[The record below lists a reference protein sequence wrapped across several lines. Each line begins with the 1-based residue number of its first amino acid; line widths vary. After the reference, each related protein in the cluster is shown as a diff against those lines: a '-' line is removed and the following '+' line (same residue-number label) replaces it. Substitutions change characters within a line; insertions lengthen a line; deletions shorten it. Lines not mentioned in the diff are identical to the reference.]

1 MDENKYLKII
11 DVLTS
16 SLKEATITINRLL
29 DKKSSEI
36 IMISKLDD
44 ILTVL
49 KQIREDR
56 KPLTRKDVLKAFN
69 GDHSD
74 SSK

>member
-1 MDENKYLKII
+1 MEENKYLKTI
-11 DVLTS
+11 DALTS
-16 SLKEATITINRLL
+16 SLKEETITINRLL

-49 KQIREDR
+49 KQIREDC